1 MQDFY
6 TKISLRQMRVS
17 DLYANEALHVQNEKS
32 KAAMLNRPDSYL
44 NDAIDLRVILTETPV
59 FSSAPWSSG
68 TRLQHFKL
76 SSFHIHILCWKLP
89 FQTLP
94 EIGKQII
101 IKQKNEFQRNSYSQ
115 KFCLENLKM
124 FCWKMCFV
132 RSFIVKSNCFI
143 RDKASIISIQCW
155 KYKRLLY
162 LYSSYDFNL

>member
-59 FSSAPWSSG
+59 FSSAQWSSG

-76 SSFHIHILCWKLP
+76 SSFHIHILCCKLP

-94 EIGKQII
+94 EIGEQNI
-101 IKQKNEFQRNSYSQ
+101 IKQKSEF
-115 KFCLENLKM
+115 
-124 FCWKMCFV
+124 
-132 RSFIVKSNCFI
+132 
-143 RDKASIISIQCW
+143 
-155 KYKRLLY
+155 
-162 LYSSYDFNL
+162 